1 MGPRVSDLISESSP
15 WLDGVAAALKQAYA
29 PILGPDAPRG
39 LKDALVGTW
48 LGHPLHPAVVAMPIG
63 LWAGTAALD
72 LAGERRV
79 ADLMLGLGLATAVGA
94 ALTGA
99 AQWQDATKNEKPRRL
114 GALHA
119 SLNSVATGLYA
130 VSLLARRRERRGLGI
145 ALSTLGYG
153 LVATSSWIG
162 GDLAYTL
169 GLGVDHAAFEKPPAE
184 WTDVAAEGDVPAEKA
199 LRVDAGG
206 AAVMLVRQEGR
217 ISALGAVCPH
227 LGGPL
232 DEGRIE
238 DGCVHCP
245 WHDSVFRIDDGV
257 LIHGPAATS
266 VKAYDVRVEAGRVSV
281 RAQG

>member
-15 WLDGVAAALKQAYA
+15 WLDNLAEVLKQIYD
-29 PILGPDAPRG
+29 PVFGPDGPRG
-39 LKDALVGTW
+39 VKDALVGTW

-72 LAGERRV
+72 LAGERRA

-119 SLNSVATGLYA
+119 ALNLVATGLNA
-130 VSLLARRRERRGLGI
+130 GSLLARRRQRRGLGI

-153 LVATSSWIG
+153 FVVTSSWIG

-169 GLGVDHAAFEKPPAE
+169 GLGPNQA
-184 WTDVAAEGDVPAEKA
+184 
-199 LRVDAGG
+199 
-206 AAVMLVRQEGR
+206 
-217 ISALGAVCPH
+217 
-227 LGGPL
+227 
-232 DEGRIE
+232 
-238 DGCVHCP
+238 
-245 WHDSVFRIDDGV
+245 
-257 LIHGPAATS
+257 
-266 VKAYDVRVEAGRVSV
+266 
-281 RAQG
+281 